1 MKRFLAVTTL
11 VLAGVTAGVVITA
24 RLDQTSASYA
34 SPQTPSTPR
43 STSAASMV
51 ASQGLPDLSAIAER
65 AVQASANISSSQV
78 FRQRN
83 NPLMEFYTGRQ
94 FTEAEAQSLGSGVVV
109 SEDGYILTNAHVLNG
124 EGGRIT
130 SVKVTLPSNRT
141 EMTGKIIGIDTV
153 SDLALV
159 KIDAKGLST
168 LPWGDSDKIRIAEW
182 VLAIGNPFE
191 FNQTVTLG
199 IISAIGRTGTQMG
212 AYGQMIQTDAAIN
225 PGNSGGAL
233 VNSRGEL
240 IGINSMIYSRGGG
253 SEGLGFAIP
262 SNLAQRIIKE
272 LREKGAVAWGDIED
286 VEFTEVGVNQNVAKD
301 YGITSASVVVVYDI
315 SPTSGAARA
324 GLQRG
329 DVVVAFNGKNVATAS
344 ELLQLVHDAKIG
356 STATLDIL
364 HRNNT
369 RAKIAVPITSTAK

>member
-1 MKRFLAVTTL
+1 
-11 VLAGVTAGVVITA
+11 
-24 RLDQTSASYA
+24 
-34 SPQTPSTPR
+34 
-43 STSAASMV
+43 
-51 ASQGLPDLSAIAER
+51 
-65 AVQASANISSSQV
+65 
-78 FRQRN
+78 
-83 NPLMEFYTGRQ
+83 
-94 FTEAEAQSLGSGVVV
+94 
-109 SEDGYILTNAHVLNG
+109 
-124 EGGRIT
+124 
-130 SVKVTLPSNRT
+130 
-141 EMTGKIIGIDTV
+141 
-153 SDLALV
+153 V

-286 VEFTEVGVNQNVAKD
+286 VEFTEVGVNQNVARD
-301 YGITSASVVVVYDI
+301 FGITSPSVVVVYDI
-315 SPTSGAARA
+315 LPTSGAARA
-324 GLQRG
+324 GLRRG
-329 DVVVAFNGKNVATAS
+329 DVVVAFNGKSVATSS

-356 STATLDIL
+356 TTATLDIL
-364 HRNNT
+364 HQNNT